1 MVGRVESKALELVE
15 GEQEQCLNPRPKIS
29 PEQVGPAQENFET
42 KSARPGGILS
52 YLKLFLYDINYIYL
66 APSGLFLIPGR
77 IE

>member
-52 YLKLFLYDINYIYL
+52 YL
-66 APSGLFLIPGR
+66 
-77 IE
+77 